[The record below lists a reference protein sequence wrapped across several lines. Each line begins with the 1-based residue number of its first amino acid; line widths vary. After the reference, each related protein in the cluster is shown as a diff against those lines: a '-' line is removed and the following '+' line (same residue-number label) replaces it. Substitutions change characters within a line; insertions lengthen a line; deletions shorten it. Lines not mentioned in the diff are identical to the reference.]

1 MKKLPKLL
9 TQAVLTTVILNSCT
23 KENIVQPDNHGVAT
37 VSVNSSM
44 QSSDTTS
51 TESLKKKVTRNK
63 ISQKEKV
70 IP

>member
-51 TESLKKKVTRNK
+51 TQSLKKKAGAIK
-63 ISQKEKV
+63 YPKKKK
-70 IP
+70 